1 MAPDPPSPAPM
12 RSIELP
18 AELVQAIADR
28 IRSTSFDSVD
38 GFVAFVLSR
47 LIEEHGDSPFSEDD
61 ERRLKERLRSL
72 GYID

>member
-1 MAPDPPSPAPM
+1 MPEEPPASPAT

-18 AELVQAIADR
+18 QELADAVAAR
-28 IRSTSFDSVD
+28 IRGSSFESVD
-38 GFVAFVLSR
+38 AFVTFVLAR
-47 LIEEHGDSPFSEDD
+47 LIEGASESAFSEDD